1 MANLTQLRMLEDL
14 DGFLLIDKPAGIP
27 FATVVKTVK
36 HKFNLVKVGHGGSL
50 DGMATGLFVVLVNGA
65 NRFVADVMGADR
77 YWSGTIR
84 LGRRTNTGDVHGD
97 TVVERDA
104 DVSEEQLS
112 AALAEFRGDIFQTEP
127 RFCSV
132 RREDRGCYEV
142 ADTGD
147 HQQFLS
153 HIYNLKVTPNDDGRL
168 AFEVSGTKSLLPRA
182 LADDFGEALGCGAC
196 LESLRRKKIGS
207 FSVEEAIPFDRLLDT
222 DIVDFASCVKP
233 LSTFLR

>member
-1 MANLTQLRMLEDL
+1 MANLAQLRMLENL

-36 HKFNLVKVGHGGSL
+36 RKFNLVKVGHGGSL
-50 DGMATGLFVVLVNGA
+50 DAMATGLFVVLVNGA

-77 YWSGTIR
+77 DYSGAMR
-84 LGRRTNTGDVHGD
+84 LGRRTSTGDIHGE
-97 TVVERDA
+97 TVAERSPEIPAGKMD
-104 DVSEEQLS
+104 

-142 ADTGD
+142 ADTGE
-147 HQQFLS
+147 HKQFLA
-153 HIYNLKVTPNDDGRL
+153 HIYRLNVSPIDDVRL
-168 AFEVSGTKSLLPRA
+168 AFDVSGTKALIVRA
-182 LADDFGEALGCGAC
+182 LVDDFGEALGCGAC
-196 LESLRRKKIGS
+196 LESLRRTRIGR
-207 FSVEEAIPFDRLLDT
+207 FSVDDAISFERLLET

-233 LSTFLR
+233 LSAL